1 MWSVLELVPLAGGAA
16 RTLATRALLPQNGD
30 AEEGRGVAAS
40 EQGGRTGIGVEDEA
54 SVRHPPAAAR
64 PPEPED
70 EAAALLPPEGEAA
83 DRASTSAPPASDAE
97 FELPDAIRLGLGDF
111 IFYSVMIGRA
121 SMHSALAA
129 AACYVAVAAGLV
141 CTLAWL
147 AVSQHALPAL
157 PISIALGVLVFAG
170 NQLALEPM
178 ALPWALRGLVF

>member
-1 MWSVLELVPLAGGAA
+1 MHTCGPALELVPLAGDAA
-16 RTLATRALLPQNGD
+16 QNLATRALLPPNGD

-40 EQGGRTGIGVEDEA
+40 EQGGRTGVGA
-54 SVRHPPAAAR
+54 
-64 PPEPED
+64 ED
-70 EAAALLPPEGEAA
+70 EAAALLPPEGEAV
-83 DRASTSAPPASDAE
+83 DRSSAPTASDAE

-147 AVSQHALPAL
+147 AVSHHALPAL